1 MIIGGMAKQIVILMP
16 AAMVLLD
23 VWPLRRT
30 NWERIWKD
38 GWRLVAEKW
47 AFWLPAFV
55 FASLPILFHVET
67 KAVMDVPAWHR
78 AMMIPVHYLFYLG
91 KVIWPTR
98 LMPLQPDLPSF
109 WELLAGAALV
119 LAGLTWGAWRLRR
132 RFPLALWGWLWF
144 AALLFPLSG
153 VVWAGA
159 ERVATR
165 WLYIPQIGLMLA
177 AAAGAGAWLRARGL
191 NMRWGMAACALVLTV
206 WGGMSLN
213 LSRHWRSRDNFGIW
227 AYTCNP
233 GHGVACMLGGDGYLA
248 QKNWARAMEAYELG
262 SSFWEVHSFLRL
274 CLIWN
279 CTGRPELTDQAWPR
293 FEKGLGQTVLEAVA
307 DKRDLERIFIWRLRG
322 QSMQARGDLEGALN
336 AFKEAVALEKDPNAF
351 VMAEYLR
358 ASHEAGRFDDE
369 AAAIAEK
376 MAQAAGEPR
385 ATWGDLFSCF
395 AQIWRDGARGYAY
408 GYFREHAG
416 RYPSNAVAFNN
427 MAWLLA
433 TATPD
438 DMVHARM
445 DEWPAKGVEWAQR
458 AVDLDEGK
466 QAATAWDTLGA
477 AKANAGDFAGAIEAA
492 TRGAELAR
500 TGGGLELAAQIE
512 ERLAGYRVG
521 KPWRE

>member
-1 MIIGGMAKQIVILMP
+1 VYAHAQIASEAGRFDIDDVARLAADKLIGRHPHVFGDATADTSDAVIRNWELIKKAEKPHRESILDGVPRHLP
-16 AAMVLLD
+16 ALLKAYRVQQKVSRVGFD
-23 VWPLRRT
+23 
-30 NWERIWKD
+30 WERIEGIVEKLD
-38 GWRLVAEKW
+38 EELAE
-47 AFWLPAFV
+47 
-55 FASLPILFHVET
+55 
-67 KAVMDVPAWHR
+67 
-78 AMMIPVHYLFYLG
+78 
-91 KVIWPTR
+91 
-98 LMPLQPDLPSF
+98 
-109 WELLAGAALV
+109 
-119 LAGLTWGAWRLRR
+119 
-132 RFPLALWGWLWF
+132 
-144 AALLFPLSG
+144 
-153 VVWAGA
+153 
-159 ERVATR
+159 
-165 WLYIPQIGLMLA
+165 
-177 AAAGAGAWLRARGL
+177 
-191 NMRWGMAACALVLTV
+191 
-206 WGGMSLN
+206 
-213 LSRHWRSRDNFGIW
+213 
-227 AYTCNP
+227 
-233 GHGVACMLGGDGYLA
+233 
-248 QKNWARAMEAYELG
+248 
-262 SSFWEVHSFLRL
+262 
-274 CLIWN
+274 
-279 CTGRPELTDQAWPR
+279 
-293 FEKGLGQTVLEAVA
+293 
-307 DKRDLERIFIWRLRG
+307 
-322 QSMQARGDLEGALN
+322 
-336 AFKEAVALEKDPNAF
+336 FKEAVALEKDPNAF